1 MQLPIWKK
9 ERLERR
15 RELRARIDYDVF
27 IVITL
32 QHVVKGLIGII
43 VIVIV
48 IIIIVLK
55 CHNCNCSVFNFLQ
68 SKYFILHLI
77 TYYIV

>member
-1 MQLPIWKK
+1 MHLPIWKK

-48 IIIIVLK
+48 IIIIVL
-55 CHNCNCSVFNFLQ
+55 NVIIVIVPCSIFYNLN
-68 SKYFILHLI
+68 ILF
-77 TYYIV
+77 YI